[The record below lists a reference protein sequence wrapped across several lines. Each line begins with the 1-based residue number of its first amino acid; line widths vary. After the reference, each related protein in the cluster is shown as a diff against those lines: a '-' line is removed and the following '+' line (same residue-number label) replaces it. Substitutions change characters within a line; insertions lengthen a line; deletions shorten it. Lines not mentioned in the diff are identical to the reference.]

1 MKRLVALLALALT
14 AAAIGITAAPAGAE
28 QVGPPPGLNCHNID
42 GDREWA
48 ACEVSE
54 YLGGPFAPPPHLRPD
69 AWMVCRPF
77 GDSLLE
83 FWDRDLFWGCGWSK
97 VGGYDLV
104 WRLK

>member
-1 MKRLVALLALALT
+1 
-14 AAAIGITAAPAGAE
+14 
-28 QVGPPPGLNCHNID
+28 
-42 GDREWA
+42 
-48 ACEVSE
+48 
-54 YLGGPFAPPPHLRPD
+54 
-69 AWMVCRPF
+69 MVCRPF